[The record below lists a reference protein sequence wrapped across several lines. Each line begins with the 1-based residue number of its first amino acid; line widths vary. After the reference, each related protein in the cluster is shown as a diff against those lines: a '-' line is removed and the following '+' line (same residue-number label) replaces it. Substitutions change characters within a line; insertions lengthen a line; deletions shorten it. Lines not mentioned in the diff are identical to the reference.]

1 MFNWDGERPNS
12 VNKINSQIRIGNVA
26 VGVGCASFIVAEVGI
41 NHNGDVERALEMI
54 RVAKDAGCDAVKFQ
68 TFKAKEFI
76 NDPSQTYTYKSQGRE
91 VTESMLVMF
100 QRYELS
106 EDSWRAIK
114 DECVRQDI
122 QFISTPQNRSDLEFL
137 RRLGVPAV
145 KVGSDDFTYIPQLRD
160 FAKSGL
166 PLILSTGM
174 SDLADVQYALDA
186 VGAFDGYPV
195 ILLVC
200 TSQYPTPPSDAHLRR
215 IGTLASAFPGL
226 LVGFSDHTQG
236 SQAAVMAAA
245 LGAVFFEK
253 HFTLDVNLPG
263 PDHWFS
269 EDPDG
274 LTEWVR
280 AIRNAE
286 TMLGQPFI
294 RPTAVERENRYEYQ
308 RRMVAARVICV
319 GDTFDE
325 TNVTMLRNEAGRGL
339 PPSAWDFVKGKTA
352 SRSFEPGQPIEF

>member
-1 MFNWDGERPNS
+1 
-12 VNKINSQIRIGNVA
+12 VNKINSQIRIGNVD

-54 RVAKDAGCDAVKFQ
+54 GVAKDAGCDAVKFQ

-76 NDPSQTYTYKSQGRE
+76 NDPAQTYTYKSQGHE
-91 VTESMLVMF
+91 VTESMLAMF

-106 EDSWRAIK
+106 EGAWRAIK
-114 DECVRQDI
+114 DECLRQDI

-160 FAKSGL
+160 FAKSKL

-174 SDLADVQYALDA
+174 SDLADVQNALDA
-186 VGAFDGYPV
+186 IGAFDGYPV

-200 TSQYPTPPSDAHLRR
+200 TSQYPTPLADAHLRR
-215 IGTLASAFPGL
+215 IPTLASAFPGL

-236 SQAAVMAAA
+236 PQAAAMAAA

-269 EDPDG
+269 EDPQG
-274 LTEWVR
+274 LATWVR
-280 AIRNAE
+280 SIRDAE
-286 TMLGQPFI
+286 TLLGQPFI
-294 RPTAVERENRYEYQ
+294 RPTAKERENLSEYQ
-308 RRMVAARVICV
+308 RRMVASRVIRI
-319 GDTFDE
+319 GDIFDE
-325 TNVTMLRNEAGRGL
+325 TNVTMLRNEGGRGL
-339 PPSAWDFVKGKTA
+339 PPAVWDYVKGKTA
-352 SRSFEPGQPIEF
+352 SRPFEPGNPIEF